1 MMETSN
7 TRYKRYTKSDDKK
20 TQEYLDLGMTWEQI
34 AGVLGRTARSVQ
46 SRHISVTVGIAEYR
60 GDLPDK
66 TIRGCNLCNSRVPM
80 SKFERFCGSC
90 RSHRVNSVAQG
101 FGL

>member
-1 MMETSN
+1 MADRHK
-7 TRYKRYTKSDDKK
+7 RYKRYTKSDDKQ
-20 TQEYLDLGMTWEQI
+20 TQEYLALGMTWEQI

-46 SRHISVTVGIAEYR
+46 NRHVSVTVGIARYQ

-66 TIRGCNLCNSRVPM
+66 KLRGCNLCGNQVPM
-80 SKFERFCGSC
+80 SKFERFCTGC

-101 FGL
+101 FNL

>member
-1 MMETSN
+1 MADRHK
-7 TRYKRYTKSDDKK
+7 RYKRYTKSDDKQ
-20 TQEYLDLGMTWEQI
+20 TQEYLDLGMSWEQI

-46 SRHISVTVGIAEYR
+46 NRHVSVTVGIARYQ

-66 TIRGCNLCNSRVPM
+66 KLRPCNLCGNQVPM
-80 SKFERFCGSC
+80 SRFERFCMGC